1 MRGNH
6 RHLHLHKGHAQC
18 LIGGGSLGRVE
29 DEQSPDQVEGDGRR
43 RGQLLLEGLT
53 CGEEVRAP

>member
-1 MRGNH
+1 M
-6 RHLHLHKGHAQC
+6 HLHLHKGHAKG
-18 LIGGGSLGRVE
+18 LVGGGALGRVE
-29 DEQSPDQVEGDGRR
+29 DEQSPDQVEGVGRR

>member
-1 MRGNH
+1 MSTCM
-6 RHLHLHKGHAQC
+6 LK
-18 LIGGGSLGRVE
+18 
-29 DEQSPDQVEGDGRR
+29 GDGRR

>member
-1 MRGNH
+1 M
-6 RHLHLHKGHAQC
+6 HLHLHKGHAQC
-18 LIGGGSLGRVE
+18 LIGGGALGRVE